1 MNISYAKAIMCLY
14 FTWISISCQ
23 AQNSSEKG
31 TSSTGKS
38 TTTKTTQNYVAG
50 QDYIEF
56 ERQRVLDKNGF
67 AQPVEAVSFLVPKG
81 WKVEG
86 NIIWTM
92 PGQGCEGTNQQIS
105 ITSPDGKMQIKF
117 NPIYTWLWSSDPTLN
132 QMSQQNARQGSFCIV
147 GQPMDAENFVRN
159 AVMPQ
164 LASGTQLVKMEK
176 NNNVASDLKAKAD
189 AANKELQSYG
199 AGQINNY
206 FSAVNA
212 QVKFAD
218 GNNGII
224 MVGMMNSEMSIPNPY
239 TGSYNIQYSGA
250 LNNYITFK
258 YPANQEEQAKDL
270 LAVIVGSIRV
280 NPDWTFTVN
289 QYWKNF
295 RAQRNVE
302 HIGRIQLMDAQ
313 TKQMAINHQQKMAA
327 NNAAFAQHVRTWE
340 STQQTNDKIH
350 NNFIKS
356 IREVDNFQDASGTVE
371 MSSHY
376 DHAWSRS
383 DGSSFIMTNNPNL
396 DPAAIFQDQNWKPM
410 QKVD

>member
-1 MNISYAKAIMCLY
+1 MNISYTKTILFMCV
-14 FTWISISCQ
+14 TWISISCQ

-31 TSSTGKS
+31 TSSSSKTS
-38 TTTKTTQNYVAG
+38 TTQKYVAG
-50 QDYIEF
+50 KDYIEF
-56 ERQRVLDKNGF
+56 ERQRVIDRNGF
-67 AQPVEAVSFLVPKG
+67 AQPIEAASFLVPKG

-86 NIIWTM
+86 DIIWTM
-92 PGQGCEGTNQQIS
+92 PGQGCEGTNQQFS

-117 NPIYTWLWSSDPTLN
+117 NPIYSWVWSSDPTLN
-132 QMSQQNARQGSFCIV
+132 QMSQQTARQGSFCIV

-164 LASGTQLVKMEK
+164 LASGTQLIKLEK
-176 NNNVASDLKAKAD
+176 NNNVAIDLKAKVE

-212 QVKFAD
+212 QVKFTD

-224 MVGMMNSEMSIPNPY
+224 MVGMVNSEMRIPNPY
-239 TGSYNIQYSGA
+239 NGTYNIQYSGT

-270 LAVIVGSIRV
+270 LAVIVGSLRV
-280 NPDWTFTVN
+280 NPDWSYTVN
-289 QYWKNF
+289 QYWRNF

-313 TKQMAINHQQKMAA
+313 TKQMAINHQQKMEAK
-327 NNAAFAQHVRTWE
+327 NAAFAQHVRSWE
-340 STQQTNDKIH
+340 STQQANDKLH

-356 IREVDNFQDASGTVE
+356 IREVENFQDATGTVE

-396 DPAAIFQDQNWKPM
+396 DPSAIFQDQSWKPM